1 MSLDAMKNS
10 IGRRQLVETLVM
22 SACQPA
28 SGRPHNELC
37 RRLSACCAAVG
48 FRVVDMSRVKKEMK
62 AGDGENKF
70 VGNRPSARL
79 FFGRCES

>member
-1 MSLDAMKNS
+1 MEPLRGRVMRSDLDMSLDAMKNS

-28 SGRPHNELC
+28 SGRNELC

-48 FRVVDMSRVKKEMK
+48 FRVADMSRVKKEMK
-62 AGDGENKF
+62 ARDGENKF
-70 VGNRPSARL
+70 V
-79 FFGRCES
+79 